1 MVRTAPRHL
10 VRRPTGYG
18 AWIPAQEDYEWKE
31 KSEDIWVM
39 SMGHFMG
46 LFDGELWGMRPTGKV
61 INIRYT
67 EFHCVKNSKITK
79 TGMFCDSIA
88 IMEAAGMYP
97 LAPSSGQYFV
107 YHGPL
112 DHDGRLL
119 EDGDPKESRKT
130 FEMGLTHF

>member
-1 MVRTAPRHL
+1 MFIAGRNQKMCRPLDAPK
-10 VRRPTGYG
+10 
-18 AWIPAQEDYEWKE
+18 EDYEWKE

-107 YHGPL
+107 YPGPL

-130 FEMGLTHF
+130 FGMGLTHY